1 MGGLWQVSASA
12 TSRNR
17 SARLSA
23 HRFIADNVPYSA
35 FRWAMEFPLFR
46 SAICLLFSLSAANAA
61 ADPQFKVEVDTSKA
75 PECAPFA
82 EKAKKIAEEWYPKI
96 NEIIFGKDRALPGG
110 TIHLWF
116 EPMDG
121 VAHATHDGIHISAE
135 WVTKKA
141 PDDYGMVVHELTH
154 VVQDYKGKGEFWL
167 TEGIADYVRYE
178 RYEPGKQKWKIDP
191 DKSSYKQGY
200 GIAGAFLGWLETTK
214 DRELVRKLNTAC
226 HDGSYNAKMFTELC
240 GADVDSLWKEY
251 VQSKLRAG
259 DAAK

>member
-121 VAHATHDGIHISAE
+121 VA
-135 WVTKKA
+135 
-141 PDDYGMVVHELTH
+141 
-154 VVQDYKGKGEFWL
+154 
-167 TEGIADYVRYE
+167 
-178 RYEPGKQKWKIDP
+178 
-191 DKSSYKQGY
+191 QGPTV
-200 GIAGAFLGWLETTK
+200 AFIYRRSG
-214 DRELVRKLNTAC
+214 
-226 HDGSYNAKMFTELC
+226 
-240 GADVDSLWKEY
+240 
-251 VQSKLRAG
+251 
-259 DAAK
+259 